1 MNPVNVNVNNGID
14 CIAKE
19 KLAKLAETLNR
30 PAKLNTD
37 TVRSILENQDKIIA
51 DLYDNINTLS
61 VIITPIVKD
70 KLPEI
75 NLNNV
80 INPSFEEHGG
90 VYNTVLSNNI
100 RLDTLCK
107 KIVELNALI
116 EV

>member
-1 MNPVNVNVNNGID
+1 MNAVNTSSGIG
-14 CIAKE
+14 
-19 KLAKLAETLNR
+19 LAEMVNR
-30 PAKLNTD
+30 PVKKCNTD
-37 TVRSILENQDKIIA
+37 IIKSTIRSILESQDKFIA

-61 VIITPIVKD
+61 IIITPIVND

-80 INPSFEEHGG
+80 INPPFEEHGE
-90 VYNTVLSNNI
+90 VYNTVLLNNI
-100 RLDTLCK
+100 RLDNLCK